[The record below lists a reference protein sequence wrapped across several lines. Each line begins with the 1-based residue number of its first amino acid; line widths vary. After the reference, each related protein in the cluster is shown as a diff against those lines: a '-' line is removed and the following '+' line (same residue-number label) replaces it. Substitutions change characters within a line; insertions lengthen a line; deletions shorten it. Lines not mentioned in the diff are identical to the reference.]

1 MKYKSVQL
9 KTKDTLVK
17 AATTFRK
24 DQVDAYHRALESE
37 TNPRAKWVLETLIKN
52 ADAARKN
59 KTPLCDDTGIP
70 HVFIEMGDKKS
81 LNAEMLCAVRSGIA
95 DGLRELPGRPMA
107 VKGDD
112 IQRIEQSAGLDQD
125 SGALAMAPINFRII
139 NDDIIRLHVLMQGGG
154 PEIRGKTYRVFHQ
167 HKFSVVVDEIL
178 KWAVDGAAQLGCT
191 PCVPAIGIG
200 RTHFEA
206 SSLMLEAMIRG
217 NFNVQNSIEQEITN
231 RINESNI
238 GPLGL
243 KGNTTALATFLR
255 VGPQRASGVRIVCLR
270 LCCCVE
276 PRTASVIL

>member
-1 MKYKSVQL
+1 MKNNTIQHKV
-9 KTKDTLVK
+9 KNTLIK
-17 AATTFRK
+17 AATTFRE
-24 DQVDAYHRALESE
+24 DQKNAYQNALKIEK
-37 TNPRAKWVLETLIKN
+37 NPRAKWVLENLIQN
-52 ADAARKN
+52 ALTAEKN

-70 HVFIEMGDKKS
+70 HLFLEIGGKQSISADLIQSINQGV
-81 LNAEMLCAVRSGIA
+81 V
-95 DGLRELPGRPMA
+95 DGLRALPGRPMA
-107 VKGDD
+107 VMGND
-112 IQRIEQSAGLDQD
+112 IQRLEQVVGLDQD
-125 SGALAMAPINFRII
+125 SGALAMAPLNIRII
-139 NDDIIRLHVLMQGGG
+139 DENIIKLHVLMQGGG

-167 HKFSVVVDEIL
+167 HKLSVIIDEIL
-178 KWAVDGAAQLGCT
+178 NWAVDGAGQLGCT

-206 SSLMLEAMIRG
+206 ASLMLEAMIHG
-217 NFNVQNSIEQEITN
+217 SFDVQNSIEQEITN
-231 RINESNI
+231 RINESDV